1 MYLHNELQLKGDVF
15 FNMLMPNNPI
25 FTFQIGIFFF
35 LPLLLFTDIQV
46 GTIATGLQQA
56 GAAGE

>member
-1 MYLHNELQLKGDVF
+1 MYLHNELQVKGDVF

-25 FTFQIGIFFF
+25 FTFQIGFFF